1 MANTAPT
8 DWAAHALG
16 HRFRDDAL
24 LARALTHAS
33 AQTGDDY
40 ERLEFLGDRVLGCLM
55 AEWLYADFAEVE
67 GKMARRF
74 AELVSG
80 DTCAVIARE
89 IGADAHLRLGR
100 QARADGVAG
109 SDNVLGDVCEALIGA
124 LYLDAGLDA
133 ARAFVRRAWAP
144 HVDRKASAPKHPK
157 SALQEWAAERKL
169 GVPHYELIGR
179 GGPHHAP
186 TFHVRVSV
194 RGQDP
199 AEAEGGSKHEAER
212 LAAQALL
219 DRISA

>member
-1 MANTAPT
+1 MANTAPA
-8 DWAAHALG
+8 DWAASALG

-55 AEWLYADFAEVE
+55 AEWLYVDFAEVE
-67 GKMARRF
+67 GKLALRF

-80 DTCAVIARE
+80 DTCAAIARE

-133 ARAFVRRAWAP
+133 ARTFVRRAWGP
-144 HVDRKASAPKHPK
+144 HIDRKASAPKHPK
-157 SALQEWAAERKL
+157 SALQEWAAERRL

-186 TFHVRVSV
+186 TFHVRVTV
-194 RGQDP
+194 RGQPP

-219 DRISA
+219 DRMSA

>member
-1 MANTAPT
+1 VASANTLS
-8 DWAAHALG
+8 WAEQALG
-16 HRFRDDAL
+16 HRFRDEAL
-24 LARALTHAS
+24 LKRALTHAS
-33 AQTGDDY
+33 AQDGEDY
-40 ERLEFLGDRVLGCLM
+40 ERLEFLGDRVLGCIM
-55 AEWLYADFAEVE
+55 ADWLYADFAEVE
-67 GKMARRF
+67 GKLARRF

-80 DTCAVIARE
+80 DTCAAVARE
-89 IGADAHLRLGR
+89 VGADAHLRLGR

-124 LYLDAGLDA
+124 LYLDGGLEA
-133 ARAFVRRAWAP
+133 ARTFVRRAWTP

-157 SALQEWAAERKL
+157 SALQEWAAERRL

-194 RGQDP
+194 RGQEP

-219 DRISA
+219 DRIAS